1 MVPLVDPF
9 AYDLFDRPDIRHP
22 HQRATRRDDQ
32 ATDHRPPRDRRSRRR
47 VEPHHAEQNDA
58 SRCRRVTIAD
68 RTWDHL
74 PPEILSRIM
83 AATAHARE
91 RVIRQCDVPASAP
104 LEGSWEVS
112 ALTGDRFIHMFLGLR
127 GDGSVSEATATY
139 FVADL
144 LDISF
149 DADGALIEVPG
160 RPEEIRVND
169 AVGRALE
176 RQR

>member
-1 MVPLVDPF
+1 
-9 AYDLFDRPDIRHP
+9 
-22 HQRATRRDDQ
+22 
-32 ATDHRPPRDRRSRRR
+32 
-47 VEPHHAEQNDA
+47 
-58 SRCRRVTIAD
+58 VTIAD

-83 AATAHARE
+83 AATAHASE
-91 RVIRQCDVPASAP
+91 RVIRQCDVPESDP

-160 RPEEIRVND
+160 RPEEIRVSD